1 MAGEGI
7 FAEDFSLGLGDFLE
21 LGDEEQ
27 KGNQMAVIQN
37 GADTNQQQ
45 NEQPRKVPKEAFP
58 SIDSQLSAAELVGK
72 YKKAILNRQAAY
84 RDIHEKWAAASP
96 ATGQLLGQFSVRL
109 FWWDR
114 FFFEK
119 KKKTMSPGLSGK
131 LWRSQTVSQLV
142 VSS

>member
-45 NEQPRKVPKEAFP
+45 GEQPRKVTKEAFP
-58 SIDSQLSAAELVGK
+58 SIDSQLGAAELVGK

-109 FWWDR
+109 FWWNR
-114 FFFEK
+114 LFFFE
-119 KKKTMSPGLSGK
+119 KKTMSPGLSGK